1 MTEQA
6 RGRYRQRKAAHRCVR
21 CGARLPEKYN
31 MVYCPDCRERV
42 TKIHTEPRRAERRT
56 EALTISEVVRM
67 ASERHISYGEMV
79 LRIEKEG
86 LR

>member
-6 RGRYRQRKAAHRCVR
+6 RGRYRQRKAEHRCVR
-21 CGARLPEKYN
+21 CGARLPEKYK
-31 MVYCPDCRERV
+31 MVYCSDCREAV
-42 TKIHTEPRRAERRT
+42 QKIHTEPRRAERRT
-56 EALTISEVVRM
+56 EALTISQVVRM
-67 ASERHISYGEMV
+67 AAERHISYGEMV